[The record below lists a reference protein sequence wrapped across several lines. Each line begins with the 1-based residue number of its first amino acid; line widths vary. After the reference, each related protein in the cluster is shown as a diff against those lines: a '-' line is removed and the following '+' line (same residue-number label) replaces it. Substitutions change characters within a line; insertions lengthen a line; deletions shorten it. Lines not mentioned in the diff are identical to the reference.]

1 MQSMR
6 KPIKRAAI
14 GLVAALVIT
23 GIAWAAGG
31 IKISKVRVQG
41 GPGEL
46 PPPALK
52 PATPSFPARF

>member
-1 MQSMR
+1 MQSTR
-6 KPIKRAAI
+6 RQIKRAAL
-14 GLVAALVIT
+14 GLVAALVVT

-31 IKISKVRVQG
+31 IKISKVRVHG

-52 PATPSFPARF
+52 PSTPSLPAQF